1 MNTYLGQKGYTILK
15 SEISVELQ
23 KQIKTDLTI
32 RPYTPGAPPSQN
44 SFPAYRES
52 GAKLYVPHY
61 YGVEQFGNPKE
72 NKVSE
77 GMDADLVFNGSLR
90 DYQIPVVEKFIQH
103 VITPLRIENAQSAS
117 SSSLITAPEGG
128 VLNER
133 RCKGAKGSSGGLLEL
148 PCAWGKTSAS
158 LCIMTR
164 LKKKTIVIVHKEFLM
179 NQWIERIGQFV
190 PEARIGKIQG
200 QTIDVE
206 DKDIVLCMLQSL
218 INKEYPA
225 DLFAQFGLT
234 IIDEVHHISSQ
245 TFSNSLFKVVTKYML
260 GLSATMDRKDG
271 TTKVFKM
278 FLGPVVHKVER
289 KNEHEV
295 EVRALTYRTNDTEF
309 NETILDFKG
318 QPQISSMISKL
329 SAYNRR
335 TEFVIKTLVDFISTF
350 EKSGAKSVATESFAT
365 ESFATESFATESFAT
380 ESVTTGQSE
389 EKQQAMFC
397 PTFPKS
403 CCQLCNK
410 NINYL
415 VKNTCCSQVKFC
427 LLCMDRVVKTAN
439 ETLEET
445 TNKKT
450 GIMKTV
456 KRRPKCP
463 CCNKVLAYEQHYI
476 DTGLVKP
483 ISQLQTIVLSHNLNV
498 LEYIYQKFVCKNLAS
513 VGYYVGGMS
522 EQELKASE
530 QKHVI
535 LATYSMASEG
545 LDIPGLNAEFLIS
558 PKTDI
563 VQSVGRILRAK
574 HATTQPII
582 YDFIDTHD
590 VFQRQWLKRK
600 AFYKKQNYKIIGS
613 DTSNYNTNFDSW
625 PTIFTPLRIENAQ
638 SVLSSA
644 ESSSLITA
652 PEGDVLNERR
662 CNPKNAINKDNS
674 TNNSTNN
681 LEKDE
686 EGNHCFFKP
695 MVLPKK

>member
-103 VITPLRIENAQSAS
+103 VI
-117 SSSLITAPEGG
+117 
-128 VLNER
+128 
-133 RCKGAKGSSGGLLEL
+133 KGAKGSSGGLLEL

-218 INKEYPA
+218 INKEYPT

-350 EKSGAKSVATESFAT
+350 ETTFEKSGAKSVATESVATESVATGQIGATGRECIVEAT
-365 ESFATESFATESFAT
+365 ESFATESFA
-380 ESVTTGQSE
+380 TGQSE

-403 CCQLCNK
+403 CCQLCKK

-415 VKNTCCSQVKFC
+415 VKNTCCGQVKFC

-450 GIMKTV
+450 GIIKTV

-545 LDIPGLNAEFLIS
+545 LDISGLNAEFLIS

-563 VQSVGRILRAK
+563 VQSVGRISEG
-574 HATTQPII
+574 
-582 YDFIDTHD
+582 
-590 VFQRQWLKRK
+590 K
-600 AFYKKQNYKIIGS
+600 AR
-613 DTSNYNTNFDSW
+613 D
-625 PTIFTPLRIENAQ
+625 
-638 SVLSSA
+638 
-644 ESSSLITA
+644 
-652 PEGDVLNERR
+652 
-662 CNPKNAINKDNS
+662 NPARH
-674 TNNSTNN
+674 
-681 LEKDE
+681 L
-686 EGNHCFFKP
+686 
-695 MVLPKK
+695 

>member
-15 SEISVELQ
+15 SEISVERQ

-44 SFPAYRES
+44 TFPAYRES

-61 YGVEQFGNPKE
+61 YGVEQFGCPKE

-77 GMDADLVFNGSLR
+77 GMDTDLVFNGLLR
-90 DYQIPVVEKFIQH
+90 DYQIPVVEKFVQH
-103 VITPLRIENAQSAS
+103 VI
-117 SSSLITAPEGG
+117 
-128 VLNER
+128 
-133 RCKGAKGSSGGLLEL
+133 KDAKGSSGGLLEL

-190 PEARIGKIQG
+190 PGARIGKIQG

-225 DLFAQFGLT
+225 SIFDSFGLT

-289 KNEHEV
+289 KSEHEV
-295 EVRALTYRTNDTEF
+295 EVRALTYRTNDADF

-335 TEFVIKTLVDFISTF
+335 TEFVIKTLVDFTTF
-350 EKSGAKSVATESFAT
+350 EKSWAKSVATESVAT
-365 ESFATESFATESFAT
+365 ESVATESVATESVATGSFATESVATESVATESVATGQIGATGSECIVGVTEQIGAT

-389 EKQQAMFC
+389 EKQQTMFC

-403 CCQLCNK
+403 CCQMCNK

-415 VKNTCCSQVKFC
+415 VKNTCCGQVKFC

-450 GIMKTV
+450 GIIKTV

-574 HATTQPII
+574 HAITKPVI

-600 AFYKKQNYKIIGS
+600 AFYKKQNYKIIATDS
-613 DTSNYNTNFDSW
+613 SNYNTNFESW
-625 PTIFTPLRIENAQ
+625 QTI
-638 SVLSSA
+638 
-644 ESSSLITA
+644 LI
-652 PEGDVLNERR
+652 
-662 CNPKNAINKDNS
+662 PKNAINKDDS
-674 TNNSTNN
+674 TNNPKNN
-681 LEKDE
+681 LEEDE
-686 EGNHCFFKP
+686 ECNHCFFKP

>member
-23 KQIKTDLTI
+23 KQIKSDLTI
-32 RPYTPGAPPSQN
+32 RPYTLGAPPSQN
-44 SFPAYRES
+44 TFPAYRES

-90 DYQIPVVEKFIQH
+90 DYQIPVVEKFVQH
-103 VITPLRIENAQSAS
+103 VTKRI
-117 SSSLITAPEGG
+117 
-128 VLNER
+128 
-133 RCKGAKGSSGGLLEL
+133 AKGTSSGGLLEL

-200 QTIDVE
+200 QTIDV
-206 DKDIVLCMLQSL
+206 DNKDIVLCMLQSL

-225 DLFAQFGLT
+225 SIFDSFGLT

-295 EVRALTYRTNDTEF
+295 EVRALTYRTNDDEF

-350 EKSGAKSVATESFAT
+350 EKSGAKSVATGSVATGSVATGSVATGSVATGSVATGSVAT
-365 ESFATESFATESFAT
+365 ESLATKQIGTTESLATR
-380 ESVTTGQSE
+380 QSE

-397 PTFPKS
+397 PTFPQS

-415 VKNTCCSQVKFC
+415 VKNTCCGQVKFC

-450 GIMKTV
+450 GIIKTV

-574 HATTQPII
+574 HAITQPII

-600 AFYKKQNYKIIGS
+600 AFYKKQNYKIVGADS
-613 DTSNYNTNFDSW
+613 CNYNINFDSW
-625 PTIFTPLRIENAQ
+625 PTIFTP
-638 SVLSSA
+638 
-644 ESSSLITA
+644 
-652 PEGDVLNERR
+652 
-662 CNPKNAINKDNS
+662 KNASNKDNS
-674 TNNSTNN
+674 NNN
-681 LEKDE
+681 LEKYEEDE
-686 EGNHCFFKP
+686 KEKGSLCFFKP
-695 MVLPKK
+695 MNKK

>member
-1 MNTYLGQKGYTILK
+1 
-15 SEISVELQ
+15 
-23 KQIKTDLTI
+23 
-32 RPYTPGAPPSQN
+32 
-44 SFPAYRES
+44 
-52 GAKLYVPHY
+52 
-61 YGVEQFGNPKE
+61 
-72 NKVSE
+72 
-77 GMDADLVFNGSLR
+77 
-90 DYQIPVVEKFIQH
+90 
-103 VITPLRIENAQSAS
+103 
-117 SSSLITAPEGG
+117 
-128 VLNER
+128 
-133 RCKGAKGSSGGLLEL
+133 
-148 PCAWGKTSAS
+148 
-158 LCIMTR
+158 
-164 LKKKTIVIVHKEFLM
+164 
-179 NQWIERIGQFV
+179 
-190 PEARIGKIQG
+190 
-200 QTIDVE
+200 
-206 DKDIVLCMLQSL
+206 
-218 INKEYPA
+218 
-225 DLFAQFGLT
+225 
-234 IIDEVHHISSQ
+234 
-245 TFSNSLFKVVTKYML
+245 
-260 GLSATMDRKDG
+260 
-271 TTKVFKM
+271 
-278 FLGPVVHKVER
+278 VHKVER

-350 EKSGAKSVATESFAT
+350 ETTFEKSGAKSVATESVAT
-365 ESFATESFATESFAT
+365 GSVATGSFATESFSTGQIGATGRECIVEATESFAT
-380 ESVTTGQSE
+380 ESVATGQSE

-450 GIMKTV
+450 GIIKTV

-638 SVLSSA
+638 SVS
-644 ESSSLITA
+644 SSSLITA
-652 PEGDVLNERR
+652 PEGGVLNERR
-662 CNPKNAINKDNS
+662 CNPKNANKKD
-674 TNNSTNN
+674 N
-681 LEKDE
+681 LEKEE